1 MRLKKAAR
9 VCQQRSHFMTS
20 KTGKKRYQDQKR
32 PARPR
37 PPRQGLH
44 AGQDKRGPA
53 RPGRNAPKPPP
64 NGFFIWGRHAVL
76 AALANPERRVATLY
90 ATADAAED
98 LQQAITTLPS
108 TRSIDL
114 PPLTI
119 TERQRLD
126 GISADGEK
134 AVHQGMVAAVW
145 PLDPP
150 QLEDILASAGRTPL
164 RVILLDQLSDPRNI
178 GAIMRSARAFGVTAM
193 IATHRNA
200 PEESGA
206 LARTATG
213 ALEHVPLVRVV
224 NLARAIEM
232 LQAADITVVGLAGDA
247 RMGVQ
252 SLSQFP
258 RLAIVMGAEGPGLR
272 RLTRDH
278 CDHLVQ
284 IEIESDA
291 DSLNVSNAAAIA
303 LYAAKT
309 GA

>member
-1 MRLKKAAR
+1 MAP
-9 VCQQRSHFMTS
+9 
-20 KTGKKRYQDQKR
+20 KTGKMQHKDQKH
-32 PARPR
+32 PARTR
-37 PPRQGLH
+37 SPRQGSRTE
-44 AGQDKRGPA
+44 QDKRGPSK
-53 RPGRNAPKPPP
+53 PGRNAPKPPS
-64 NGFFIWGRHAVL
+64 NGFFIWGRHAVQ

-90 ATADAAED
+90 ATADTGED
-98 LQQAITTLPS
+98 LRQSIAALPTS
-108 TRSIDL
+108 RSIDL
-114 PPLTI
+114 PAVTI

-126 GISADGEK
+126 GITPDGEK

-145 PLDPP
+145 PLAPP
-150 QLEDILASAGRTPL
+150 QLEDVLASAGTAPFRL
-164 RVILLDQLSDPRNI
+164 ILLDQLSDPRNV
-178 GAIMRSARAFGVTAM
+178 GAIMRSARAFGVTAI

-200 PEESGA
+200 PEENGA

-232 LQAADITVVGLAGDA
+232 LQAADITVAGLAGDGV
-247 RMGVQ
+247 MGVH
-252 SLSQFP
+252 SLAQFP

-278 CDHLVQ
+278 CDHLVK
-284 IEIESDA
+284 IEIDSDA

>member
-1 MRLKKAAR
+1 MAP
-9 VCQQRSHFMTS
+9 
-20 KTGKKRYQDQKR
+20 KTGKMQHKDQKH
-32 PARPR
+32 PARTR
-37 PPRQGLH
+37 SPRQGSRTE
-44 AGQDKRGPA
+44 QDKRGPSK
-53 RPGRNAPKPPP
+53 PGRNAPKPPS
-64 NGFFIWGRHAVL
+64 NGFFIWGRHAVQ
-76 AALANPERRVATLY
+76 AALANPERRVANLY
-90 ATADAAED
+90 ATADTSED
-98 LQQAITTLPS
+98 LRQSIAALPTS
-108 TRSIDL
+108 RSIDL
-114 PPLTI
+114 PAVTI

-126 GISADGEK
+126 GITPDGEK

-150 QLEDILASAGRTPL
+150 QLEDVLASAGTAPFRL
-164 RVILLDQLSDPRNI
+164 ILLDQLSDPRNV
-178 GAIMRSARAFGVTAM
+178 GAIMRSARAFGVTAI

-200 PEESGA
+200 PEENGA

-232 LQAADITVVGLAGDA
+232 LQAADITVAGLAGDGV
-247 RMGVQ
+247 MGVH
-252 SLSQFP
+252 SLAQFP

-278 CDHLVQ
+278 CDHLVK
-284 IEIESDA
+284 IEIDSDA

>member
-1 MRLKKAAR
+1 MTAKTCKK
-9 VCQQRSHFMTS
+9 QHT
-20 KTGKKRYQDQKR
+20 DQKHPSR
-32 PARPR
+32 TRSPR
-37 PPRQGLH
+37 EGSRTEQE
-44 AGQDKRGPA
+44 KRGLA
-53 RPGRNAPKPPP
+53 KPGRNAPKPPL
-64 NGFFIWGRHAVL
+64 NGFFIWGRHAVQ

-90 ATADAAED
+90 ATADAGED
-98 LQQAITTLPS
+98 LRQSIATLS
-108 TRSIDL
+108 TSRRTDL
-114 PPLTI
+114 PTVTI

-126 GISADGEK
+126 GFTPDGKK

-150 QLEDILASAGRTPL
+150 QLEDVLANAGAAPFRL
-164 RVILLDQLSDPRNI
+164 ILLDQLSDPRNV
-178 GAIMRSARAFGVTAM
+178 GAIMRSARAFGVTA
-193 IATHRNA
+193 IITTHRNA
-200 PEESGA
+200 PEENGA

-232 LQAADITVVGLAGDA
+232 LQAADITVAGLAGNGE
-247 RMGVQ
+247 MGVQ
-252 SLSQFP
+252 SLAQFP

-278 CDHLVQ
+278 CDHLVK
-284 IEIESDA
+284 IEIDSGA